1 MFLLK
6 ELENKFIERL
16 VVEVGML
23 LEKKFDN
30 VSFMFLKLFLLGLE
44 ELVNG
49 VIVIWFYWVCVL
61 IG

>member
-44 ELVNG
+44 GLVNG
-49 VIVIWFYWVCVL
+49 VIVIWFYWVCVV